1 MNKVYCIGNAHLDPV
16 WLWEWYEGYAEVK
29 ATFRSALDRMK
40 EFPAYK
46 FTSACAAYYEW
57 VRDSDPA
64 MFDEIRERVR
74 EGRWSVTGGWYIQPD
89 CNIPS
94 GESFA
99 RHALISQRF
108 FREEFGKAAETGYNV
123 DSFGHN
129 GSLPMILRQSGMKHY
144 VFMRPG
150 PHEKPQI
157 PDSLFLWQSA
167 DGSSV
172 PTYRIPIQYNFN
184 LGCFDN
190 FEKVA
195 GMASEHAMMAFYGVG
210 NHGGGPTIRLLERME
225 EELDDRFV
233 YATADEYFDAVRDL
247 PLPVVKEDLQF
258 HAKGCYS
265 ACSMIK
271 KNNRISEH
279 RMAAAEAYSVLSGR
293 LAGTTYPSAEFERA
307 WKNVLFNQFHDIM
320 GGCSIRP
327 AYDQAAMQHGEV
339 QAIADRA
346 ENFACQQISWRID
359 TVGDAPLRPDKPG
372 WGAGWTNEGVGTPIV
387 VFNSHPW
394 DVTAFV
400 TVHDLPKR
408 VTDENGVPLPCQS
421 VRSPRTNGRNDK
433 WEIGFLVTI
442 PALGYK
448 TLRAFYQD
456 EAEEGK
462 NPFAVGE
469 TFIENDR
476 IRLTFDPATG
486 ELVSMTEKGTGRE
499 LLSGPTETVLM
510 DETDSDTWAHGI
522 KAFRKVAEVFRS
534 GEIKVI
540 ESGPVRATVR
550 TWQRGEH
557 TVIRRDYSLVAGS
570 DQVTVRTKVDFRE
583 HHRMLKF
590 RIPTAVQNPKI
601 LCEIPFG
608 TIERPADG
616 SEQVCHRWFAA
627 TDPGQGGEGLAV
639 LNDAKYSFAADGS
652 VLELT
657 VLRGAIWADHFG
669 TRDEFCEYMDQG
681 EHEFTYALMPYRS
694 VYETTKR
701 AAELN
706 QKPFAVLETFHKGP
720 LPQSY
725 SGIRV
730 PDGILVTAVKKHED
744 SDAVTVRA
752 YECEGKDTETGIE
765 LFGTKFEASF
775 GHNGVKTFII
785 GEDGVRETDFLED

>member
-40 EFPAYK
+40 EFPEYK

-150 PHEKPQI
+150 PHEKPEI
-157 PDSLFLWQSA
+157 PDPLFLWQSA

-195 GMASEHAMMAFYGVG
+195 GMASEHSMMAFFGVG
-210 NHGGGPTIRLLERME
+210 NHGGGPTIGLLERME
-225 EELDDRFV
+225 KELDDRYV
-233 YATADEYFDAVRDL
+233 YATVDEYFDAVRDL
-247 PLPVVKEDLQF
+247 PLPLVTDDLQF

-265 ACSMIK
+265 ACSGIK

-293 LAGTTYPSAEFERA
+293 LAGTAYPSAEFERA

-327 AYDQAAMQHGEV
+327 AYDQAFMQHGEA

-346 ENFACQQISWRID
+346 VNFACQQISWRID
-359 TVGDAPLRPDKPG
+359 TIGDAPFRPDKPG
-372 WGAGWTNEGVGTPIV
+372 WGAGWTNEGVGTPVV

-408 VTDENGVPLPCQS
+408 MTDECGNPLPCQS

-442 PALGYK
+442 PALGYR
-448 TLRAFYQD
+448 TLRAFYQS
-456 EAEEGK
+456 EADARE
-462 NPFAVGE
+462 NPFTVGE
-469 TFIENDR
+469 NFIENDK

-486 ELVSMTEKGTGRE
+486 ELCAMTDAETGRE

-522 KAFRKVAEVFRS
+522 KAFRSVAEVFRS

-570 DQVTVRTKVDFRE
+570 DQVTVKTKVDFRE

-590 RIPTAVQNPKI
+590 RIPTAVRDPKI

-608 TIERPADG
+608 TIERPSDG

-627 TDPGQGGEGLAV
+627 VEKEDSASGLAV

-652 VLELT
+652 ALELT

-669 TRDEFCEYMDQG
+669 ARDEFCEYMDQG
-681 EHEFTYALMPYRS
+681 EHEFTYALMPFRS
-694 VYETTKR
+694 AYETTKR
-701 AAELN
+701 GAELN

-720 LPQSY
+720 LPQTC

-744 SDAVTVRA
+744 SDAVVLRA
-752 YECEGKDTETGIE
+752 YECAGKDTDAEIE
-765 LFGTKFEASF
+765 ILGTKFAASF
-775 GHNGVKTFII
+775 GHNGVKTFIV
-785 GEDGVRETDFLED
+785 GENGVRETDFLED